1 MAIDQKLELS
11 GTTPEQI
18 YSTLIQKNVSASD
31 AAILVGGWIY
41 HNFGRAQ
48 RTFNY
53 AEAFPAEEQACK
65 PVFNRGFHH
74 SDWTDGE
81 SVVQAGVTVGG
92 EQGFNKRFH
101 DIEGDLDA
109 LSQDIAKLFS
119 CLAEM
124 RKDLS
129 AMLNEVRTELNR
141 LNADVFQLSGKTFGV
156 ISDPSGKL
164 APFGQLVQSA
174 DFLGF
179 TKFAQ
184 KDVSLWRTPS
194 GVMMLPGMSTLGV
207 DLMSDPRM
215 NRVAGLGAFVNLN
228 SKRITDT
235 LGNQPFTKQ
244 LFVQKFGNETT
255 PDGQSIRDLVGI
267 LPDVASFKTPQEMID
282 AVSEGEAAALRTS
295 GGVPA
300 AVALS
305 LGLEIAP
312 KDVGTATLDRFSA
325 IPQDARTVLISKGID
340 NISKLAAAK
349 PDEIAKTLA
358 DAGIQSVKAG
368 DAGAWTTIAKTLT
381 RI

>member
-48 RTFNY
+48 RTFDY
-53 AEAFPAEEQACK
+53 AETFPAEEQDCK
-65 PVFNRGFHH
+65 PVFKRGFNH

-101 DIEGDLDA
+101 DIESDLDA
-109 LSQDIAKLFS
+109 LSRDCAKLFA

-124 RKDLS
+124 RKALN

-141 LNADVFQLSGKTFGV
+141 LNADVFQLSGRTFGV
-156 ISDPSGKL
+156 VTDPTLKL
-164 APFGQLVQSA
+164 PPFGQLVQSG

-184 KDVSLWRTPS
+184 KDVSLWRTPN

-207 DLMSDPRM
+207 DLLSGPRM
-215 NRVAGLGAFVNLN
+215 NRVAGLGAFVNQN
-228 SKRITDT
+228 SKQITDT
-235 LGNQPFTKQ
+235 FANQAFTKQ
-244 LFVQKFGNETT
+244 AFVEKFGNQTT
-255 PDGQSIRDLVGI
+255 PDGQGVKDLVAI
-267 LPDVASFKTPQEMID
+267 LPDTASFKTPQEMLD
-282 AVSEGEAAALRTS
+282 AVSEREAAALRTS
-295 GGVPA
+295 GGASA

-305 LGLEIAP
+305 LGLEVAP
-312 KDVGTATLDRFSA
+312 KDVGTATLDRFNA
-325 IPQDARTVLISKGID
+325 IPQNARTVLISKGID
-340 NISKLAAAK
+340 SISKLAAAK
-349 PDEIAKTLA
+349 PEDIAKTLA
-358 DAGIQSVKAG
+358 DAGVQGVKVG
-368 DAGAWTTIAKTLT
+368 DPGAWTTIAKTLT